1 MARVTIEDC
10 RKHIKNRFELVLLA
24 AQRAK
29 DLSLGLPALVQNT
42 KDKNAVLA
50 LREIAAGVIDCDKL
64 RQLVLSKYLDPMKQG
79 FKGLSSTLEL
89 ENLFKELAA
98 SVSHEENNKDGYEHD
113 ELEILE
119 NSLEDNLLS
128 SDERFDYDE
137 DEERDEDKLIKEPQ
151 FDLDI
156 NFDDIESED

>member
-10 RKHIKNRFELVLLA
+10 RKHIKNRFERVLLA

-29 DLSLGLPALVQNT
+29 DLSLGLPPLVQNT

-64 RQLVLSKYLDPMKQG
+64 RQLVLSKYIDPMKDS

-98 SVSHEENNKDGYEHD
+98 SATQDDPNKDGYEHD
-113 ELEILE
+113 ELEELQA
-119 NSLEDNLLS
+119 SLEENLLA
-128 SDERFDYDE
+128 SDERFDYEEE
-137 DEERDEDKLIKEPQ
+137 DEREEDRPVKEPQ

-156 NFDDIESED
+156 TFDDVESED

>member
-29 DLSLGLPALVQNT
+29 DLSLGLPPLVQNT

-50 LREIAAGVIDCDKL
+50 LREIAAGVIDCEKL
-64 RQLVLSKYLDPMKQG
+64 RQLVLSKYIDPMKQS

-98 SVSHEENNKDGYEHD
+98 SATQDDTNKDGYEHD
-113 ELEILE
+113 DLEELQT
-119 NSLEDNLLS
+119 SLEESLS
-128 SDERFDYDE
+128 ASEERFDYE
-137 DEERDEDKLIKEPQ
+137 EEEEREEDRPVKEPQ

-156 NFDDIESED
+156 TFDDVESED